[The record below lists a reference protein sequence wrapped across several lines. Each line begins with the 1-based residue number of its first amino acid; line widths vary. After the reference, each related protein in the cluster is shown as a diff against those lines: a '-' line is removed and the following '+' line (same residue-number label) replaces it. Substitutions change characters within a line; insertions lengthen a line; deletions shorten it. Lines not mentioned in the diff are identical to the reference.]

1 MAAVLEN
8 AGEASKFNVPNAWCA
23 HHIGNNSTAV
33 ADAQERRTAALAA
46 RADGISAKGALEADQ
61 FLFLQRQNRSNKLS
75 EAMVAVIVEFWH
87 SEEVSRETGNTS
99 DVKKASKHRD
109 AAQYPAQVQIRTA
122 AEAYGLFLKS
132 SDYQAARK
140 AEGWRG
146 KREVSY
152 TVFQLHTCW
161 CIAQVSTIDCSF
173 SNRCD
178 AAITGRTTQST

>member
-161 CIAQVSTIDCSF
+161 CIGQVSTRDCSF
-173 SNRCD
+173 SSRCD
-178 AAITGRTTQST
+178 AAITG